1 MAKSRLKSLTQEFIE
16 KKMIANS
23 QAVKTANSQEAK
35 KQQTVYLTAS
45 AYKLAWQNRTDTGET
60 VSDMVNRLILKN
72 FATKKK

>member
-23 QAVKTANSQEAK
+23 QAVKTANSQEVK
-35 KQQTVYLTAS
+35 KQQTVYLTTS

-72 FATKKK
+72 LVTKKK

>member
-72 FATKKK
+72 LATKKK

>member
-23 QAVKTANSQEAK
+23 QAVKTANSQEVK

-72 FATKKK
+72 LATKKI

>member
-23 QAVKTANSQEAK
+23 QAVKTANSQEVK

-72 FATKKK
+72 LATKKK